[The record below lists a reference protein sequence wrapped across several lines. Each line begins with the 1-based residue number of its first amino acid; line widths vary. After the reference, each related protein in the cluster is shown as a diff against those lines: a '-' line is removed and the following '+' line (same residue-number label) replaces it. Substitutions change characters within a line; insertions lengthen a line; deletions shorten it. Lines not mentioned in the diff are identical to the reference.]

1 MHRHD
6 VLVVSSERVATGDL
20 RRWLDVSGISSQTAG
35 SVGQAVEFLQR
46 CPPPQLIV
54 VDTQLEDGTV
64 LDFLTHLERGGSP
77 AAVLV
82 VEAPNTAEV
91 AQEALRRGATG
102 IVPQPGD
109 GAAVHRAVVSALAQA
124 KLAARCGI
132 PEGGEPWSPFL
143 GSSRAIQ
150 LLARDVARI
159 ATTDVAVLIQGET
172 GTGKGVLARWIHD
185 LSPRARGP
193 FIDVNC
199 PALSKDL
206 FESEMCGFEK
216 GAFTGATT
224 LKVGLMEAANGGTM
238 FLDEIGDLDAGAQP
252 RLLKLIEEKRF
263 RRLGSVREQ
272 RSDARFIAA
281 SNHDLHLLVRERRFR
296 ADLLFRV
303 NTVTVVC
310 PPLRD
315 RAEDIPELAH
325 TVLGSVGRQL
335 RRPGLSLS
343 PDVVEALRAYS
354 WPGNIRE
361 LQHVIERAVLMSEG
375 SVIGVDD
382 LSLGAGR
389 APSAGSADVQ
399 DAVTLASLQIGHIQ
413 MVLDAE
419 KWNVEKAARRLG
431 MPRSTLYHKIKQHRL
446 SSRAG
451 DSYG

>member
-1 MHRHD
+1 MHQYD
-6 VLVVSSERVATGDL
+6 VLVVCTERAATRDL
-20 RRWLDVSGISSQTAG
+20 RRLLDVSGISSQAVD
-35 SVGQAVEFLQR
+35 SVGHAVEFLQHGPR
-46 CPPPQLIV
+46 PRLIV
-54 VDTQLEDGTV
+54 IDSQLEDGNV
-64 LDFLTHLERGGSP
+64 LDFLMHLERGGSP

-82 VEAPNTAEV
+82 VEAPNSVEV
-91 AQEALRRGATG
+91 VQEALRRGATG
-102 IVPQPGD
+102 VVSPPGD
-109 GAAVHRAVVSALAQA
+109 GSAVHRAVVSALDQG
-124 KLAARCGI
+124 KPPARSGK
-132 PEGGEPWSPFL
+132 PEGGETWSPFL
-143 GSSRAIQ
+143 GSSGAIQ
-150 LLARDVARI
+150 SLARDVTRI
-159 ATTDVAVLIQGET
+159 ARTDVAVLIQGET
-172 GTGKGVLARWIHD
+172 GTGKGVLARWMHD
-185 LSPRARGP
+185 LSPRASGP

-199 PALSKDL
+199 AALSKEL

-224 LKVGLMEAANGGTM
+224 PKVGLMEAANSGTM
-238 FLDEIGDLDAGAQP
+238 FLDEIGDLDAAAQP

-281 SNHDLHLLVRERRFR
+281 SNHDLNLLVRERRFR

-310 PPLRD
+310 PPLRE
-315 RAEDIPELAH
+315 RAEDVPELAR
-325 TVLGSVGRQL
+325 TVLASVGRRL
-335 RRPGLSLS
+335 GRPGLSLS
-343 PDVVEALRAYS
+343 PECSEALRTYS

-389 APSAGSADVQ
+389 APSAGSADLQ
-399 DAVTLASLQIGHIQ
+399 DAVTLESLQIGHIQ

>member
-6 VLVVSSERVATGDL
+6 VLVVSSERAATGDL

-82 VEAPNTAEV
+82 VEAPNTVEV

-224 LKVGLMEAANGGTM
+224 PKVGLMEAANGGTM

-389 APSAGSADVQ
+389 APSAGSADVR
-399 DAVTLASLQIGHIQ
+399 DAVTLESLQIGHIQ